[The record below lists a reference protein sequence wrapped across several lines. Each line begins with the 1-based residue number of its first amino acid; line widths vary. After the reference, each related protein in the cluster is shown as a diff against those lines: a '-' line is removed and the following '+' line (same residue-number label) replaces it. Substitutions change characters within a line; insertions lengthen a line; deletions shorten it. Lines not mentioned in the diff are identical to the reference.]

1 MRLRCYCYLCV
12 LTLLTVAGQATAQ
25 ERLSKA
31 SPSPLA
37 GTVLSDYVAQP
48 DDNYRWEVREESK
61 IQNCDVL
68 RLHLTSQRWHGID
81 WRHVLTLVK
90 PNKLD
95 TSREDALLVISG
107 GDWHKEWPEN
117 GPATMPV
124 RGEAQ
129 LMATVANQFGCVI
142 AILSQV
148 PFQPMMDGK
157 HEDQLI
163 AASFAE
169 YMETQDPT
177 WPLLLPMVKSA
188 VRGMDATTAAAKQRW
203 GVSLNQF
210 TVTGASKRG
219 WTTWLTGATDERVT
233 AIAPMVI
240 DMLNMSAQMKLQ
252 VASFGGYSE
261 QIEDYTALNLPE
273 VLSTPNGQKLQSIV
287 DPFAYREKL
296 TMPKLLI
303 FGTNDRYWPLDACNL
318 YWDQLLGEKHLL
330 YVPNQG
336 HGIKD
341 YARVIGS
348 ISALHRSRHG
358 GQPLP
363 QLDWEFAQADTH
375 VTLDVTAKGGVDTVH
390 GWVAHAPTRD
400 FRDAKWEQKACQM
413 SGDGAW
419 RLTVETPKVGFM
431 ACFVEF
437 VSDSDAIPAF
447 FSTNV
452 RIFAADK

>member
-1 MRLRCYCYLCV
+1 MCIR
-12 LTLLTVAGQATAQ
+12 
-25 ERLSKA
+25 
-31 SPSPLA
+31 
-37 GTVLSDYVAQP
+37 
-48 DDNYRWEVREESK
+48 
-61 IQNCDVL
+61 
-68 RLHLTSQRWHGID
+68 
-81 WRHVLTLVK
+81 
-90 PNKLD
+90 
-95 TSREDALLVISG
+95 
-107 GDWHKEWPEN
+107 
-117 GPATMPV
+117 
-124 RGEAQ
+124 
-129 LMATVANQFGCVI
+129 
-142 AILSQV
+142 
-148 PFQPMMDGK
+148 
-157 HEDQLI
+157 
-163 AASFAE
+163 
-169 YMETQDPT
+169 
-177 WPLLLPMVKSA
+177 
-188 VRGMDATTAAAKQRW
+188 
-203 GVSLNQF
+203 
-210 TVTGASKRG
+210 
-219 WTTWLTGATDERVT
+219 
-233 AIAPMVI
+233 
-240 DMLNMSAQMKLQ
+240 
-252 VASFGGYSE
+252 
-261 QIEDYTALNLPE
+261 
-273 VLSTPNGQKLQSIV
+273 
-287 DPFAYREKL
+287 
-296 TMPKLLI
+296 
-303 FGTNDRYWPLDACNL
+303 DR
-318 YWDQLLGEKHLL
+318 L